1 MRDKLLE
8 KIELLRQQMI
18 EIGLERGLDHP
29 EVLEC
34 SQKIDQL
41 HNELLELDKNE
52 VKSNKLKRNYYS
64 LFLYE
69 SRAHFA

>member
-18 EIGLERGLDHP
+18 EIGLERGLDSP

-41 HNELLELDKNE
+41 HNKLLELDKNE
-52 VKSNKLKRNYYS
+52 KPLKRNVYS
-64 LFLYE
+64 FFLYE